1 MPREEQKV
9 NLVLLHKL
17 MLELKIYLDFNDL
30 KRRYEER
37 VKMPI
42 HETDQSKYKKYGQG
56 GESEQSNLKVR
67 HILKRFSVLN
77 PSGLRATIQK
87 CE

>member
-1 MPREEQKV
+1 
-9 NLVLLHKL
+9 
-17 MLELKIYLDFNDL
+17 MLELKVYLDFNDL
-30 KRRYEER
+30 KKRYEER

-42 HETDQSKYKKYGQG
+42 HESQSAYTKQG
-56 GESEQSNLKVR
+56 PSEGNELSNQKVR
-67 HILKRFSVLN
+67 HILKRFSVIN